1 MCMRACGG
9 AHRRKSRLCRGI
21 YFWLLNCMT
30 SVYEVIMN
38 SNGFFFVFTFVF
50 FFAITSL

>member
-1 MCMRACGG
+1 
-9 AHRRKSRLCRGI
+9 
-21 YFWLLNCMT
+21 MT

-50 FFAITSL
+50 FFAITSLLSETDELHSDGR